1 MKSTYDDIRKYF
13 KDQPEVLNNLEVFIK
28 AKEKFLQTED
38 IQDRISMKM
47 AYVDIYEDIKV
58 QILYGRRKDER
69 LFLSFKECLQKM

>member
-38 IQDRISMKM
+38 IQDRITMKM

-58 QILYGRRKDER
+58 QILYGRWKDEI

>member
-1 MKSTYDDIRKYF
+1 MKSTYDNIRKYF
-13 KDQPEVLNNLEVFIK
+13 KNQPEALNNLEVFIK

-58 QILYGRRKDER
+58 QILYGRRKDEI